1 MTNYTFPHYALIQMY
16 VSLYKLSIERYYI
29 EGLYEVTYN
38 CITSGLSRSTT
49 CARTPGHRPPP
60 DQPAGQQIRKPPNLH
75 PEARR
80 SVIVGESPAKVA
92 DLRAGKSL
100 VIVGKSK
107 VESRK
112 SMESRQPKSL
122 TRQSRKTHSRQP
134 CLPDTSSASLPGTP
148 DLQAADWA

>member
-1 MTNYTFPHYALIQMY
+1 MY

-49 CARTPGHRPPP
+49 CTRTPDQPAPGNDHRRHP
-60 DQPAGQQIRKPPNLH
+60 PAGQQIRKPPNLH

-107 VESRK
+107 VAGKSPAKVAHSSESED
-112 SMESRQPKSL
+112 S
-122 TRQSRKTHSRQP
+122 
-134 CLPDTSSASLPGTP
+134 
-148 DLQAADWA
+148 

>member
-1 MTNYTFPHYALIQMY
+1 MFRP
-16 VSLYKLSIERYYI
+16 ERRDP
-29 EGLYEVTYN
+29 G
-38 CITSGLSRSTT
+38 SGKQSSQ
-49 CARTPGHRPPP
+49 PPP
-60 DQPAGQQIRKPPNLH
+60 DQPAPGNDHHRHPPAGQQIRKPPNLH

-80 SVIVGESPAKVA
+80 SVIVGKSPAKVA

-107 VESRK
+107 VAGK
-112 SMESRQPKSL
+112 SPAKVASQSRQPKSL